1 VIFIHTGF
9 IGAQDRRGKVEAAD
23 GILFLNEFNSIPPD
37 VQVNL
42 LRLIERSVFT
52 RVGDIVEHKANVRII
67 AAGNKS
73 FKQSAE
79 NGELRLDLYE
89 RFVKTIYIP
98 TLKER
103 IEDDEKS
110 KKHVI
115 REQLVR
121 ECLNERAQNSDDHIR
136 EDDYALQT
144 AYDTAAKRAI
154 RRALNKAGG
163 NNDKAFGL
171 LGISRTTYYDL
182 KKKLGI

>member
-1 VIFIHTGF
+1 MDYFIDCF
-9 IGAQDRRGKVEAAD
+9 IAEESQEAGKTVSISSGARE
-23 GILFLNEFNSIPPD
+23 ILTAHDWPGNIRELKHF
-37 VQVNL
+37 
-42 LRLIERSVFT
+42 
-52 RVGDIVEHKANVRII
+52 I
-67 AAGNKS
+67 AALVI
-73 FKQSAE
+73 E
-79 NGELRLDLYE
+79 
-89 RFVKTIYIP
+89 VKP
-98 TLKER
+98 
-103 IEDDEKS
+103 DEKS
-110 KKHVI
+110 KRHVI

-144 AYDTAAKRAI
+144 AYDTAAKKAI